1 MFVYD
6 VNIKEN
12 THLISNTKV
21 PNPLHPKLCLS
32 LPLTSSTNL
41 YVSLCAGDDGT
52 SGSRIQ
58 GAASELDDSL
68 GLLNRK

>member
-1 MFVYD
+1 MYHVD
-6 VNIKEN
+6 VKEN
-12 THLISNTKV
+12 TNLISNTKV
-21 PNPLHPKLCLS
+21 PNPLHPTLCLS
-32 LPLTSSTNL
+32 LPLTASTNL
-41 YVSLCAGDDGT
+41 YVSLRAGDDGT